1 MIKIKIPPAFSDMA
15 RFNYRYCVYYGGRGG
30 AKSWAIARFLLAI
43 AAYMKLRILCTRE
56 LQTTIADSVYKLLID
71 QITLLNLTQYYDI
84 TKTSITSK
92 SGSEFLF
99 KGLKHNINEIKS
111 LEAIDI
117 CWVEGT
123 LVDGKKIETI
133 KAGDFVQ
140 SYNQK
145 NKKIELQKV
154 LAVSKTK
161 RSTTPLGKIIL
172 SNQIEIIG
180 TINHPVYVK
189 GKEWVKIK
197 DIQKGD
203 ILFEKVKLT
212 RENKLLGRLWG
223 SNRSDKEQERLLQ
236 KIWWFVL
243 RRLQKQ
249 TKVRKDDKEQSD
261 DQPCIQKKND
271 KIFKCQRGQTHSSWR
286 QWARSYK
293 KPATIVRQIRSGMV
307 ARIINSYKE
316 KIFKLQSPNKLQ
328 NRLSKCLLQ
337 IGDRIT
343 KRTNAFWG
351 KWARKRQE
359 EGYVLKEYRVD
370 SVEIL
375 EQGSIGQLGLG
386 DKGDY
391 VYNLEVEINNNYF
404 ANGVLVHNCWVEE
417 AQSTSEHSWM
427 VLIPTIRKEDSKF
440 LVSFNTGEVKD
451 PTYQRFVVNPPAD
464 CITKK
469 ISYRDNPY
477 FPEVLEKERQYLQRV
492 DFDAYQ
498 NIWEG
503 EPLSISNATI
513 FKGKYRVD
521 TFETREDERIFHGSD
536 WGFSNDPTTLMRCF
550 IRDNKLY
557 IDYEAYGI
565 GVEMDEIPTLF
576 RNTVPTADKWMI
588 KADNSRPETISY
600 LRKQHGLNVT
610 PAKKWQ
616 GSVEDGI
623 SYMKKFEEIIIH
635 PRCTHMIE
643 EMKSYSYK
651 QDAKTGE
658 VLPIIIDKNNHC
670 IDAVRYA
677 LDGYIHGKT
686 SFSDFVWGRK
696 Q

>member
-1 MIKIKIPPAFSDMA
+1 MIRVSIPPAFSDMA

-56 LQTTIADSVYKLLID
+56 LQTTIADSVYKLLVD
-71 QITLLNLTQYYDI
+71 QIALLKFNNFYDI
-84 TKTSITSK
+84 TKTTIVSK
-92 SGSEFLF
+92 CGSEFLF

-111 LEAIDI
+111 MEAIDI
-117 CWVEGT
+117 
-123 LVDGKKIETI
+123 
-133 KAGDFVQ
+133 
-140 SYNQK
+140 
-145 NKKIELQKV
+145 
-154 LAVSKTK
+154 
-161 RSTTPLGKIIL
+161 
-172 SNQIEIIG
+172 
-180 TINHPVYVK
+180 
-189 GKEWVKIK
+189 
-197 DIQKGD
+197 
-203 ILFEKVKLT
+203 
-212 RENKLLGRLWG
+212 
-223 SNRSDKEQERLLQ
+223 
-236 KIWWFVL
+236 
-243 RRLQKQ
+243 
-249 TKVRKDDKEQSD
+249 
-261 DQPCIQKKND
+261 
-271 KIFKCQRGQTHSSWR
+271 
-286 QWARSYK
+286 
-293 KPATIVRQIRSGMV
+293 
-307 ARIINSYKE
+307 
-316 KIFKLQSPNKLQ
+316 
-328 NRLSKCLLQ
+328 
-337 IGDRIT
+337 
-343 KRTNAFWG
+343 
-351 KWARKRQE
+351 
-359 EGYVLKEYRVD
+359 
-370 SVEIL
+370 
-375 EQGSIGQLGLG
+375 
-386 DKGDY
+386 
-391 VYNLEVEINNNYF
+391 
-404 ANGVLVHNCWVEE
+404 CWVEE
-417 AQSTSEHSWM
+417 AQSTSEHSWL

-521 TFETREDERIFHGSD
+521 TFETREDERFFHGAD

-550 IRDNKLY
+550 IRDNKLFV
-557 IDYEAYGI
+557 DYEAYGV

-576 RNTVPTADKWMI
+576 RNSVPTADKWMI

-623 SYMKKFEEIIIH
+623 SYMKKFEEIVIH
-635 PRCTHMIE
+635 PRCKHLIE
-643 EMKSYSYK
+643 EVKSYSYK

-670 IDAVRYA
+670 IDALRYG